1 MGDTV
6 SLRGVFSKE
15 ANEEAERLIWEKKN
29 MLDQMGRNSRQI
41 GNEAIQAIYSLT
53 RE

>member
-6 SLRGVFSKE
+6 SLRGVYTME
-15 ANEEAERLIWEKKN
+15 ANIEADRLIWEKKN
-29 MLDQMGRNSRQI
+29 LLDQMGRNSRKL

-53 RE
+53 R